1 MNKITDDEIIKAL
14 ECCVKAENIGDCM
27 ILECPLMGDY
37 GCEISGEEEKLF
49 SLALGYINR
58 LKAENER
65 LNELVVYNASCATS
79 LHKELFK
86 AKSEAIKEFAERLK
100 AVSHPYADTQMVF
113 ELQIDNLVKEMTGNE
128 GKE

>member
-1 MNKITDDEIIKAL
+1 MNKTDAEIEKAL
-14 ECCVKAENIGDCM
+14 ECCANAVVIGDCM
-27 ILECPLMGDY
+27 TLNCPLMGDY
-37 GCEISGEEEKLF
+37 GCEIDWADEKLF
-49 SLALGYINR
+49 SLASDCINR

-113 ELQIDNLVKEMTGNE
+113 ELQIDNLVKEITKNE